1 MRLII
6 ITLCLLFSRSLPA
19 QVTFIIDTMTIG
31 NIYNRV
37 FIEYDDRVEL
47 DGREREGP
55 TIGIDFTIRN
65 NCDSTIQL
73 TPIDSK
79 MWLTFNYNNRR
90 YVEHIYTLGLW
101 DNKVIEIPSNNEYH
115 YSAFA
120 HLFLGTSIQ
129 KKSGD
134 YLLEL
139 IEVLP
144 TLKIHYGDKNHIL
157 VSSEIKNV
165 RVVKKGK

>member
-1 MRLII
+1 MRFLII
-6 ITLCLLFSRSLPA
+6 ILCLLFSSSLPA
-19 QVTFIIDTMTIG
+19 QIAFTIDTMTIG

-73 TPIDSK
+73 TPANSE
-79 MWLTFNYNNRR
+79 MWATFIYHNIR
-90 YVEHIYTLGLW
+90 YKRFVLSFMHNEIL
-101 DNKVIEIPSNNEYH
+101 VIPPNEEYQH
-115 YSAFA
+115 SAFA
-120 HLFLGTSIQ
+120 RLFLGTSIQ

-144 TLKIHYGDKNHIL
+144 TLKIHYEDKNHIL

>member
-1 MRLII
+1 MLT
-6 ITLCLLFSRSLPA
+6 TLTSILKTFFTDPSTKDMLVLKGGQALEIYGFSSRDS
-19 QVTFIIDTMTIG
+19 
-31 NIYNRV
+31 
-37 FIEYDDRVEL
+37 YD
-47 DGREREGP
+47 
-55 TIGIDFTIRN
+55 IDFTIRN